1 LALFVIKLMG
11 FIKMLV
17 LTRSTHQLAAIGNE
31 VENMVVDAVVYS
43 VGTEGE
49 L

>member
-1 LALFVIKLMG
+1 VG

-17 LTRSTHQLAAIGNE
+17 LTRSNHQSLAVGNE
-31 VENMVVDAVVYS
+31 VESIFVDAGVYG
-43 VGTEGE
+43 VGAEGE